1 MLTYSINIQ
10 LIKQKRLEHKY
21 TLQEMS
27 EALGLANRSL
37 YLKREN
43 GYQKFKAN
51 ELPLLSKKLGIPLN
65 DFLSQTLRKAQKE
78 KNKWIISILTKS
90 SNMLANPSNK

>member
-1 MLTYSINIQ
+1 MTYSINIK

-27 EALGLANRSL
+27 EMLGLANRSL

-65 DFLSQTLRKAQKE
+65 DFFFQTLRKSQKE
-78 KNKWIISILTKS
+78 KNKWRISILAKL
-90 SNMLANPSNK
+90 SNTLANPNNK

>member
-1 MLTYSINIQ
+1 MLTYSINIK

-27 EALGLANRSL
+27 EMLGLANRSL

-51 ELPLLSKKLGIPLN
+51 ELPLLSKKI
-65 DFLSQTLRKAQKE
+65 RH
-78 KNKWIISILTKS
+78 SIERFFYSKR
-90 SNMLANPSNK
+90 

>member
-37 YLKREN
+37 
-43 GYQKFKAN
+43 
-51 ELPLLSKKLGIPLN
+51 
-65 DFLSQTLRKAQKE
+65 
-78 KNKWIISILTKS
+78 
-90 SNMLANPSNK
+90 

>member
-65 DFLSQTLRKAQKE
+65 DFFIPNVE
-78 KNKWIISILTKS
+78 KNTKGE
-90 SNMLANPSNK
+90 K